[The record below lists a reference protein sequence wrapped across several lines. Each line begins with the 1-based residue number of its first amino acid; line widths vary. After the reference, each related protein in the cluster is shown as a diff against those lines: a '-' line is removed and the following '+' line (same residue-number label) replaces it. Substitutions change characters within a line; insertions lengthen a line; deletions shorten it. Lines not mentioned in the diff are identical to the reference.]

1 MGQQV
6 NRPRLNRR
14 QARVMETLERHDVND
29 QQLRAWSISKA
40 EVRALLKTQLLV
52 QRPGGNGPI
61 YKPVYSW
68 RDYAPL

>member
-6 NRPRLNRR
+6 NRPRLTKR

-40 EVRALLKTQLLV
+40 EVMALLRTRLLV
-52 QRPGGNGPI
+52 ELPGRNGPI
-61 YKPVYSW
+61 YKPIYSW